1 MKDKIKKISQKWKKT
16 IVKKDHYESQV
27 ENKLVSKHNK
37 YRALV
42 YFITNNLFLPNVYYD
57 FTLLLPMLRGCFQ
70 LLGCHFNQLKG
81 HAFPPYHCFQ

>member
-1 MKDKIKKISQKWKKT
+1 MKKT

-57 FTLLLPMLRGCFQ
+57 YFTAPDASRLFPTSWLPLQSTQGTCIPAIS
-70 LLGCHFNQLKG
+70 L
-81 HAFPPYHCFQ
+81 FPIASSI